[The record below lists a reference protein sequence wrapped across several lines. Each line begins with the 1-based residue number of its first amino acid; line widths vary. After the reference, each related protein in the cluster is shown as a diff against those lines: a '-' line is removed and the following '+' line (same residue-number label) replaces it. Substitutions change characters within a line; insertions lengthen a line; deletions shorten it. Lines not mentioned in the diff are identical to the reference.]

1 MISQSGQYLLHHV
14 PMDIGKAK
22 VTAIESIGQSLMVDS
37 TEVQNRG
44 MKVVKMTRI
53 LHRPITKRIGFAIV
67 NTTSHSTPREPS
79 GEGVRIMVTTPAS
92 LGIGGSPK
100 FTTTHHQGGIQ
111 QPALLEVGQEC
122 CDSLIGLQGK
132 LAMVGCNIG
141 VSIPTLCIA
150 SSPAVNLD
158 ETNARLK
165 HATGR
170 EALPTKLF
178 CDGMVQPVERPDV
191 GRFLIDRQHFGQT
204 QS

>member
-22 VTAIESIGQSLMVDS
+22 VTAIESIGQSLMIDS

-53 LHRPITKRIGFAIV
+53 LHRPITERIGFAEM
-67 NTTSHSTPREPS
+67 NPASHSTAGEPR

-111 QPALLEVGQEC
+111 QTTFLEGGHEC
-122 CDSLIGLQGK
+122 CDSLIRLQGK

-141 VSIPTLCIA
+141 VSVPTLRIA
-150 SSPAVNLD
+150 RSPAINLD
-158 ETNARLK
+158 ETNALLHHTPRGK
-165 HATGR
+165 
-170 EALPTKLF
+170 ALYSELT
-178 CDGMVQPVERPDV
+178 
-191 GRFLIDRQHFGQT
+191 
-204 QS
+204 